1 MSHGYVTFSQILC
14 SLHLYTFRASS
25 DLAGQAERSNPK
37 LLSRGEDRS
46 LLKYII
52 SVLLSDFEYFIEK
65 SLTSRLEF
73 GFRFLEDPNSYPKVK
88 FLAPKVPKSVAM

>member
-1 MSHGYVTFSQILC
+1 MDL
-14 SLHLYTFRASS
+14 RASS
-25 DLAGQAERSNPK
+25 DLANQAERSNPK

-52 SVLLSDFEYFIEK
+52 SVLLLDSEYFIEK

-73 GFRFLEDPNSYPKVK
+73 GFPLLEDPNSCREVE
-88 FLAPKVPKSVAM
+88 LLVLKVPKSVAM